1 MCPKLAS
8 SAIVGCSRW
17 SHFWFDILL
26 MLWMPPR
33 KVFLNLVM
41 QREGYMAVWY
51 VLVLSCDSCHDNKS
65 HVHFLE
71 WMVCLQTYKECYQIW
86 QVWNDDM
93 PGNPGAWAEWMLRLA
108 SQNLLL
114 VRSGRKTDAPS
125 GFVSCFSVLFF
136 FLIWFGVFW
145 RVTWEFQ
152 TEFVRWTEE
161 KKKAYVAFVQS
172 LERSLCFEFFQ
183 CF

>member
-1 MCPKLAS
+1 
-8 SAIVGCSRW
+8 
-17 SHFWFDILL
+17 
-26 MLWMPPR
+26 MPPR

-161 KKKAYVAFVQS
+161 KKKS
-172 LERSLCFEFFQ
+172 ICSLCAVTLKIPMFWILPVFLVRASGNPEGRVSSIL
-183 CF
+183 

>member
-136 FLIWFGVFW
+136 FFNLVWCFLKSYLGISD
-145 RVTWEFQ
+145 RVCEMN
-152 TEFVRWTEE
+152 RR

-172 LERSLCFEFFQ
+172 L
-183 CF
+183 